1 MKSYPAHTTARY
13 MLAAIVGFSSSVV
26 LAQNY
31 PVKPVR
37 MIIGFAAGSST
48 DVLMRII
55 GPKLS
60 ELWGQPVVVDNR
72 PGAGGNIAAEV
83 VAKAVPDGYTLLFAN
98 GGIAISHSMY
108 KHLQY
113 NARTDLAPV
122 SLLTLMPH
130 IVCVNPS
137 LPVKSVAELI
147 ALAKARPDPLLYS
160 SAGIGNSDHMATEL
174 FAYMAKIKMTHV
186 PNKGGPQALNDV
198 ISGQVALYFAGMPT
212 GLPQAKA
219 GKVRAIAVTTAK
231 RSTAAPD
238 IPTMQ
243 EAGVAGY
250 DYSLW
255 NGLFAPAGTPSAIV
269 SKISADVARVVTMND
284 VRDRFTSFGIE
295 TLGTSPG
302 QFKQFFVADLDKWA
316 DVIKAS
322 GIQIE

>member
-1 MKSYPAHTTARY
+1 MKTLIGITVRGV
-13 MLAAIVGFSSSVV
+13 LAVSLAFFSCVV

-48 DVLMRII
+48 DLLMRII

-60 ELWGQPVVVDNR
+60 ELWGQPVIIDNR

-83 VAKAVPDGYTLLFAN
+83 VAKAAPDGYTILFAN

-122 SLLTLMPH
+122 GLVTLMPH

-137 LPVKSVAELI
+137 LPIKSVADLI
-147 ALAKARPDPLLYS
+147 ALARSQPGQLLYS
-160 SAGIGNSDHMATEL
+160 SAGVGNSDHMATEL

-243 EAGVAGY
+243 EAGVTGY
-250 DYSLW
+250 EYSLW
-255 NGLFAPAGTPSAIV
+255 NGLFAPVNTPPAVIN
-269 SKISADVARVVTMND
+269 KISADVARVVATNEM
-284 VRDRFTSFGIE
+284 RERFTSLGIE
-295 TLGTSPG
+295 TLGTSPA
-302 QFKQFFVADLDKWA
+302 QFKQFFLAELDKWA
-316 DVIKAS
+316 EVIKAS
-322 GIQIE
+322 GIQVE